1 MINRFMEGNVKRLI
15 RYTVIIFLGFIISGC
30 STSPVC
36 VTSSLTPL
44 QGKTVTGNLGECSG
58 SDTAWSI
65 LGIYMI
71 GRPDINRAVQKAL
84 DSKKGDTMINVRCYE
99 TYSYF
104 LFFSTSTVTVEGD
117 AIKFAEPAVAEEKKG
132 KGK

>member
-1 MINRFMEGNVKRLI
+1 MKRIYPYLMTI
-15 RYTVIIFLGFIISGC
+15 YTALLLSGC

-44 QGKTVTGNLGECSG
+44 QGRTVTENLGHCKG
-58 SDTAWSI
+58 SDTAYSV

-71 GRPDINRAVQKAL
+71 GRPDINIAIQKAL

-99 TYSYF
+99 TYGYF

-117 AIKFAEPAVAEEKKG
+117 AIKFAVPEDSADKKG
-132 KGK
+132 KVK

>member
-1 MINRFMEGNVKRLI
+1 MENSMKRVIFYLAAINAVLI
-15 RYTVIIFLGFIISGC
+15 LNGC
-30 STSPVC
+30 VTSPVC

-44 QGKTVTGNLGECSG
+44 QGKTVTENLGECKG
-58 SDTAWSI
+58 SDTAYSI

-71 GRPDINRAVQKAL
+71 GRPDINLAIQEAL

-99 TYSYF
+99 TYGYF
-104 LFFSTSTVTVEGD
+104 LFFGTTTVTVEGD
-117 AIKFAEPAVAEEKKG
+117 AVKFAEPAVADDKKG

>member
-1 MINRFMEGNVKRLI
+1 MKKF
-15 RYTVIIFLGFIISGC
+15 FLFIMAITLCIMLNGC
-30 STSPVC
+30 VTSPVC
-36 VTSSLTPL
+36 VTSTLTPL
-44 QGKTVTGNLGECSG
+44 QGRTVTENLGRCSG

-71 GRPDINRAVQKAL
+71 GRPDINLAIKAAL

-99 TYSYF
+99 TYGYF
-104 LFFSTSTVTVEGD
+104 LFFSTTTVTVEGD
-117 AIKFAEPAVAEEKKG
+117 AIKFAEPAVAGDKKG

>member
-1 MINRFMEGNVKRLI
+1 MKRVIFYLAAINAVLI
-15 RYTVIIFLGFIISGC
+15 LNGC
-30 STSPVC
+30 VTSPVC

-44 QGKTVTGNLGECSG
+44 QGKTVTENLGECKG
-58 SDTAWSI
+58 SDTAYSI

-71 GRPDINRAVQKAL
+71 GRPDINLAIQEAL

-99 TYSYF
+99 TYGYF
-104 LFFSTSTVTVEGD
+104 LFFGTTTVTVEGD
-117 AIKFAEPAVAEEKKG
+117 AVKFAEPAVADDKKG

>member
-1 MINRFMEGNVKRLI
+1 M
-15 RYTVIIFLGFIISGC
+15 TIITALLLSAC
-30 STSPVC
+30 STTPVC

-44 QGKTVTGNLGECSG
+44 QGKTVAENLGACKG

-71 GRPDINRAVQKAL
+71 GRPDINFAIKEAL

-99 TYSYF
+99 TYGYF
-104 LFFSTSTVTVEGD
+104 LFFSRSTVTVEGD
-117 AIKFAEPAVAEEKKG
+117 AIKFSEPVETVDKKG
-132 KGK
+132 KGR

>member
-1 MINRFMEGNVKRLI
+1 MKRVCLYLI
-15 RYTVIIFLGFIISGC
+15 IICTGLLLSAC

-44 QGKTVTGNLGECSG
+44 QGETVTENLGECNG
-58 SDTAWSI
+58 SDTAFSI
-65 LGIYMI
+65 LGIFML
-71 GRPDINRAVQKAL
+71 GRPDINLAIQEAL

-99 TYSYF
+99 TYGYF

-117 AIKFAEPAVAEEKKG
+117 AIKLAEPAVTDDKKG
-132 KGK
+132 KGR

>member
-1 MINRFMEGNVKRLI
+1 MKRVIVYLAVITAALI
-15 RYTVIIFLGFIISGC
+15 LNGC
-30 STSPVC
+30 VTSPVC

-44 QGKTVTGNLGECSG
+44 QGKTVTENLGPCTG

-71 GRPDINRAVQKAL
+71 GRPDINLAILEAL

-99 TYSYF
+99 TYGYF
-104 LFFSTSTVTVEGD
+104 VLFGTTTVTVEGD
-117 AIKFAEPAVAEEKKG
+117 AVKFAEPAVAEDKKG